1 MSGTIARKESALP
14 LLAALAIA
22 LLLPSLLWGQATTS
36 TGNINGT
43 VTDPSGASVPGAK
56 VTITRIDTGVAT
68 NVVTNSSGFYN
79 SGSITPGTY
88 SVKVEA
94 KGFESSETQAS
105 AKIGNNTVA
114 DFKLKVGSESTT
126 VSVEATTVGVNTE
139 QSSVQGVLTAS
150 QIESLPING
159 RNFLD
164 LAQLEPGVQ
173 IQDGTNFDPTKIGYQ
188 SISIGGRFGRT
199 ARIQVDGTDISDETV
214 GTTTGNINASAIQE
228 FQIAQSTMDLS
239 NDLSSSGVVNVST
252 KSGTNVIHG
261 SGYEYYRT
269 SDTNASLPKPYG
281 FPDPDYHR
289 NQYGG
294 TLGGAFI
301 PDKLFYFAEGDATYQ
316 NLFVPVVY
324 ASPFQNFGGGFNS
337 PYKNPNALGR
347 LDYNAPHGVKLFF
360 RYNYSQIQAVGT
372 FFSDSL
378 QAYESKNYTRN
389 FVGGADFTTGEYTH
403 SFRFSYL
410 KFQNQIVDGTIG
422 SGLPLS
428 DFPGNG
434 LYDNITVVNGPA
446 TGPNLLAPQSTPQSD
461 KQIKYDGSKTIGKHI
476 LRYGVDFNHIQGGGF
491 ASFFKLAPQ
500 IVTNQNQFGGATLYN
515 GVNPGCSPNCTD
527 TQLAALGP
535 YTGGASN
542 PLNYP
547 VESVVIGNGQGFST
561 TQPAFGFPAGGL
573 GPDNRLG
580 LYIADTWKMFS
591 NFTVN
596 IGLRYDRDTGRTD
609 SDLPGLPFLNNL
621 IPGYP
626 NLGAPIPN
634 PNLNFAPNLGIAWD
648 PWKNGK
654 TAIRAGI
661 GLYYENVIFN
671 NVLFD
676 RPLRLP
682 NGAFLQTPTVCAAGT
697 PLPIPGVN
705 LASGPAQ
712 CGTTTNPIPVGQA
725 GTSIA
730 QLQQQYQSLSP
741 FSLTNPNP
749 DYLENFISGG
759 VNPGLALFAP
769 DYKTPRSTQIN
780 VGIQR
785 EISPGMVISV
795 DYVRNVTTG
804 LLLGVDVNHTGD
816 VRFFNKAA
824 AQQAIAATLPQFTNP
839 LTGTPCTTV
848 QCAINAGA
856 TIASFAANGLDSQA
870 DLGGTCVNSLGCAF
884 GGLNPNAPALPFLEP
899 AGISKYNALDIKWTY
914 QKSNPIKGL
923 HSVNAQVSYSYSSF
937 KNSGGGSGIS
947 GVLGSVANSDQDF
960 IVPAL
965 DNNDPNKYFGPS
977 LLNRPNQLSFGVVGN
992 LPWNFQTSFIG
1003 HFYQGLDLPIIV
1015 PGEGA
1020 GAIFQ
1025 TDFNGDGTVQDPLP
1039 GTYNGSF
1046 GSQYNGA
1053 TINNAI
1059 NAYNSKYANQPTPAG
1074 AVLVQQG
1081 LFTVAQL
1088 QALGGVAPTVP
1099 LAPPGQ
1105 VNLSNLRDFDLKLA
1119 WTYKLERASHTIAFQ
1134 PSVGFFNLFN
1144 FANYDLP
1151 PNALT
1156 GGFTGTPGS
1165 INGTDPANRITN
1177 RVGAGTGVF
1186 DLGAPRT
1193 MEFGLSITF

>member
-1 MSGTIARKESALP
+1 MSGSIAFRKESALP

-22 LLLPSLLWGQATTS
+22 LLLPSLLWGQATIS

-43 VTDPSGASVPGAK
+43 VTDPSGAAVPGAK

-68 NVVTNSSGFYN
+68 NVTTNASGFYN

-94 KGFESSETQAS
+94 KGFESSETQAI

-114 DFKLKVGSESTT
+114 DFKLRVGSESTT

-139 QSSVQGVLTAS
+139 QSSVQGVLTAG

-214 GTTTGNINASAIQE
+214 GTTVGNINASAIQE

-252 KSGTNVIHG
+252 KSGTNVLHG

-269 SDTNASLPKPYG
+269 SSTNASLPKPYG
-281 FPDPDYHR
+281 FPDPNYHR

-301 PDKLFYFAEGDATYQ
+301 PDKLFFFAEGDATYQ

-347 LDYNAPHGVKLFF
+347 LDYVAPHNVKLFF
-360 RYNYSQIQAVGT
+360 RYSYSQIQAVGT

-461 KQIKYDGSKTIGKHI
+461 KQIKYDGSRTISKHI

-491 ASFFKLAPQ
+491 ASFFKLGPQ
-500 IVTNQNQFGGATLYN
+500 IVTNQNQFANAQSYN
-515 GVNPGCSPNCTD
+515 GVPLPCSPKCTNITD
-527 TQLAALGP
+527 AYLASLLP
-535 YTGGASN
+535 GGASN

-561 TQPAFGFPAGGL
+561 QQPAFGFPAGGL

-580 LYIADTWKMFS
+580 LYIADTWKMFP

-609 SDLPGLPFLNNL
+609 SDLPG
-621 IPGYP
+621 
-626 NLGAPIPN
+626 PIPEQSGAG
-634 PNLNFAPNLGIAWD
+634 LSQLGCSYSEPQLEFRSKPGNRVGPLEERED
-648 PWKNGK
+648 CDSRG
-654 TAIRAGI
+654 
-661 GLYYENVIFN
+661 
-671 NVLFD
+671 D
-676 RPLRLP
+676 RPLLR
-682 NGAFLQTPTVCAAGT
+682 
-697 PLPIPGVN
+697 
-705 LASGPAQ
+705 
-712 CGTTTNPIPVGQA
+712 
-725 GTSIA
+725 
-730 QLQQQYQSLSP
+730 
-741 FSLTNPNP
+741 
-749 DYLENFISGG
+749 
-759 VNPGLALFAP
+759 
-769 DYKTPRSTQIN
+769 KR
-780 VGIQR
+780 
-785 EISPGMVISV
+785 
-795 DYVRNVTTG
+795 
-804 LLLGVDVNHTGD
+804 
-816 VRFFNKAA
+816 
-824 AQQAIAATLPQFTNP
+824 
-839 LTGTPCTTV
+839 
-848 QCAINAGA
+848 
-856 TIASFAANGLDSQA
+856 
-870 DLGGTCVNSLGCAF
+870 DL
-884 GGLNPNAPALPFLEP
+884 
-899 AGISKYNALDIKWTY
+899 
-914 QKSNPIKGL
+914 
-923 HSVNAQVSYSYSSF
+923 
-937 KNSGGGSGIS
+937 
-947 GVLGSVANSDQDF
+947 
-960 IVPAL
+960 
-965 DNNDPNKYFGPS
+965 
-977 LLNRPNQLSFGVVGN
+977 
-992 LPWNFQTSFIG
+992 
-1003 HFYQGLDLPIIV
+1003 
-1015 PGEGA
+1015 
-1020 GAIFQ
+1020 
-1025 TDFNGDGTVQDPLP
+1025 
-1039 GTYNGSF
+1039 
-1046 GSQYNGA
+1046 
-1053 TINNAI
+1053 
-1059 NAYNSKYANQPTPAG
+1059 
-1074 AVLVQQG
+1074 
-1081 LFTVAQL
+1081 
-1088 QALGGVAPTVP
+1088 
-1099 LAPPGQ
+1099 
-1105 VNLSNLRDFDLKLA
+1105 
-1119 WTYKLERASHTIAFQ
+1119 
-1134 PSVGFFNLFN
+1134 
-1144 FANYDLP
+1144 
-1151 PNALT
+1151 
-1156 GGFTGTPGS
+1156 
-1165 INGTDPANRITN
+1165 
-1177 RVGAGTGVF
+1177 
-1186 DLGAPRT
+1186 
-1193 MEFGLSITF
+1193 